1 MSDTK
6 DGWLLNGEI
15 FWIDEVIPGK
25 MEKILQEVDHEN
37 KGYAIEEYVKTDDGD
52 EFKDSI
58 C

>member
-15 FWIDEVIPGK
+15 FWVDEVIPGK

-37 KGYAIEEYVKTDDGD
+37 KDYAIEGYVKTDDGD

>member
-15 FWIDEVIPGK
+15 FWVDEVIPGK

-37 KGYAIEEYVKTDDGD
+37 KDYAIEGDVKTDDGD